1 MIVAAEIVCCSL
13 DGSSCSRKYKG
24 ASGADICR
32 SGDGYHLW
40 ENPGD
45 DDRKVT
51 WNEANLHCLSEGKRL
66 CNSQEEL
73 DKCCKTGC
81 FYDNQ
86 LVWSSVKE
94 GMKKSNQVIKFLT
107 GFNSMINESQL
118 SSFFILYQIALLKD
132 GTA

>member
-1 MIVAAEIVCCSL
+1 MIDAAEIVCCSL

-32 SGDGYHLW
+32 SGD
-40 ENPGD
+40 ND
-45 DDRKVT
+45 DERKVT

-73 DKCCKTGC
+73 DKCCSAGC

-94 GMKKSNQVIKFLT
+94 GMKKSNLFIKLLT
-107 GFNSMINESQL
+107 GFDFHDEMYPKL
-118 SSFFILYQIALLKD
+118 CSFFILYKVALLKD
-132 GTA
+132 GTV

>member
-1 MIVAAEIVCCSL
+1 MIDAAEIVCCSL

-32 SGDGYHLW
+32 SGDR
-40 ENPGD
+40 D
-45 DDRKVT
+45 DEKKIT

-73 DKCCKTGC
+73 DKCCSAGC

-86 LVWSSVKE
+86 LV
-94 GMKKSNQVIKFLT
+94 
-107 GFNSMINESQL
+107 
-118 SSFFILYQIALLKD
+118 
-132 GTA
+132 

>member
-1 MIVAAEIVCCSL
+1 MIDAAEIVCCSL

-32 SGDGYHLW
+32 SGDGNHLW

-45 DDRKVT
+45 YDRKVT

-81 FYDNQ
+81 LYDNQ

-94 GMKKSNQVIKFLT
+94 GRKKLNHYAMNQMGFDHSSNGSIVFL
-107 GFNSMINESQL
+107 NSKI
-118 SSFFILYQIALLKD
+118 F
-132 GTA
+132 